1 MNKYNGI
8 FMARAINNTTSKYQ
22 YGHMATS
29 DGIKRDR
36 VLLPIDAQG
45 QPDYDYMEQ
54 YVKNKMIQKYNN
66 YLQYLNAR

>member
-1 MNKYNGI
+1 
-8 FMARAINNTTSKYQ
+8 
-22 YGHMATS
+22 MATS

-54 YVKNKMIQKYNN
+54 YVKNKMIQKYNH
-66 YLQYLNAR
+66 YLKYLNESVIGSNKL